1 MTTPIKPISDVLCAV
16 LDGIQNRAD
25 SEIPFGRPS
34 TGLTALDKVLHFKN
48 GLYILA
54 GRPAMGK
61 TALSL
66 AAVHASAKSGLRVLL
81 VSDTAIDAVERLI
94 CIVGGG
100 GISAAG
106 LALAQLRGSEWSHLS
121 AAIEILRSLP
131 IFIVDTESFFSLNS
145 EVEEKLGCV
154 ETPHLLVV
162 DSPRTVQQNLE
173 CLMRISRR
181 LPVIATATLS
191 SEIECY
197 RDKRPNLR
205 SLDSDLER
213 ADTILLISRPRYYDQ
228 EGSIDPIAPVNVFI
242 AKQSCGMVANVDLLF
257 DHRPACFV
265 NEADDDHSRGSCH

>member
-1 MTTPIKPISDVLCAV
+1 MTTPVKPISDVLCAV

-34 TGLTALDKVLHFKN
+34 TGLCALDKVLHFKN

-66 AAVHASAKSGLRVLL
+66 AVAHSSAQSDLRVLL
-81 VSDTAIDAVERLI
+81 VTDTAIDAVERLI
-94 CIVGGG
+94 CIVGG
-100 GISAAG
+100 ISVNR
-106 LALAQLRGSEWSHLS
+106 LALAQLHDFEWSQLS

-131 IFIVDTESFFSLNS
+131 IFIVDTESFFSQHA
-145 EVEEKLGCV
+145 EVGENLGC
-154 ETPHLLVV
+154 EEAPHLLVV

-173 CLMRISRR
+173 CLMRISRS

-191 SEIECY
+191 SEMEFY

-205 SLDSDLER
+205 CIDAELELA
-213 ADTILLISRPRYYDQ
+213 ADAILLISRLRYYDQ
-228 EGSIDPIAPVNVFI
+228 EGSVDPIAPVNVFI
-242 AKQSCGMVANVDLLF
+242 AKQSAGLVANVDLFF

-265 NEADDDHSRGSCH
+265 NEADDDHSRGRCH